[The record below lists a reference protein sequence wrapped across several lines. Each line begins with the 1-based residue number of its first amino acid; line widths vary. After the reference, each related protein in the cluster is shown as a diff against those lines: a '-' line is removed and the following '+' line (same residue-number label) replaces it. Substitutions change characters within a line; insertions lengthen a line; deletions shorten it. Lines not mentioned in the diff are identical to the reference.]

1 MELKQYLELVDR
13 IKRTDLSTI
22 SNARD
27 LMSMAWNMRNDFEAN
42 EVAFDTVTSFI
53 KEHWL
58 EWLMESH
65 NTEYEELYFQA
76 LLFEAPYLVDSFFR
90 YIEVD
95 DKRKFYAPRA
105 HYLKPIIKAYQKLY
119 DGKLDMLSVSQ
130 SKRTGKTSSAL
141 RLCAMFSG
149 RHPENGLLASGHGEG
164 LVSVF
169 YSGILSIFQNKRF
182 LEIFPEA
189 KVVRTQADRMNIDL
203 QSRKMFPT
211 IQCRPIDGSIVG
223 STEARN
229 LLYLDDT
236 VKNHEEAVNRERLDF
251 LCEKVMGDV
260 LGRRIPGVTP
270 ILIQGT
276 KYSIYDPITQLQEK
290 AKQMNWKWE
299 EVAIPALDPITDESN
314 FEFVDEGKRIFTTE
328 AYRAERKL
336 VTPEVWAAE
345 FQQEPYEAKGRMFP
359 EEKLKRYI
367 HLPVD
372 VDPDFIVGA
381 VDTAESGKDS
391 TVLCVGYVY
400 GKEVFIEDVVFDNSP
415 SSVTKPEVASAII
428 KNKATSVLF
437 ESNSAGSY
445 YGRDVDEMLQ
455 NKGYTCSIRFKR
467 SISNKV
473 ARIDESSSRII
484 DNFYFKDRSTY
495 DAGSQYAQFLR
506 EVTTMTRSGK
516 VPHDD
521 APDCLSIL
529 EGFIRTLHGNVA
541 TIMDRSELGI

>member
-1 MELKQYLELVDR
+1 MNLQDYIALVER

-22 SNARD
+22 SNAKD
-27 LMSMAWNMRNDFEAN
+27 LMSMAWNFRDDFGANAEAF
-42 EVAFDTVTSFI
+42 EHITSFI
-53 KEHWL
+53 KANWI
-58 EWLMESH
+58 EWMMEAQNS
-65 NTEYEELYFQA
+65 EYEDLYFQA
-76 LLFEAPYLVDSFFR
+76 LRFEAPHLVDSFFR
-90 YIEVD
+90 YIELD

-105 HYLKPIIKAYQKLY
+105 HYLKPIIQAYQRLY

-130 SKRTGKTSSAL
+130 PKRTGKTSSAL

-149 RHPENGLLASGHGEG
+149 RHPEYGILASGHGEG

-169 YSGILSIFQNKRF
+169 YSGILSIFQNKRY

-236 VKNHEEAVNRERLDF
+236 VKNHEEAVNRQRLDF

-276 KYSIYDPITQLQEK
+276 KYSLYDPINQLQEK
-290 AKQMNWKWE
+290 ARQMGWIWE
-299 EVAIPALDPITDESN
+299 EVAIPALDPTTDESN
-314 FEFVDEGKRIFTTE
+314 FEFVDEGKRVFTTE

-336 VTPEVWAAE
+336 VIPEVWAAE

-359 EEKLKRYI
+359 VEKLNRYI
-367 HLPVD
+367 KLPVD
-372 VDPDFIVGA
+372 VDPDMIVGA

-391 TVLCVGYVY
+391 TVLVIAYIY
-400 GKEVFIEDVVFDNSP
+400 GSDVFIEDVVYDNSP
-415 SSVTKPEVASAII
+415 SSVTKPEVAECII
-428 KNKATSVLF
+428 RNKATSILF
-437 ESNSAGSY
+437 ESNAAGSY
-445 YGRDVDEMLQ
+445 YGRDVDDYLRDKE
-455 NKGYTCSIRFKR
+455 YACSIRFKR
-467 SISNKV
+467 SIANKL
-473 ARIDESSSRII
+473 ARIDEASSRII
-484 DNFYFKDRSTY
+484 KNFYFKDRTQY
-495 DAGSQYAQFLR
+495 DSGSQYAHFLR

-529 EGFIRTLHGNVA
+529 EGFIRSLHGNMAKV
-541 TIMDRSELGI
+541 MSREELGL